1 MASPGETP
9 SCHPRSLL
17 EGRLN
22 FSSKPKNRI
31 SGKTETPPPDP
42 APAETPSPCGLALR
56 PLCPCPTPFPPA
68 PRGLSASV
76 VCVES
81 HGPRPPPPDAPRSA
95 PRRHGLSTPSRPARP
110 QPPRGA
116 GASLTN
122 GEAEP
127 LFAYPPAAGT
137 SPREKH
143 PSGPPA
149 GPQPGRP
156 RPSSRCRAACVSS
169 PRALG
174 PGPFSGA
181 PFANVCAHPVTRS
194 LLCGGFLFLCRAKA
208 RRNFTAGEITT
219 DIYFL
224 LNSIRKPF
232 RAAAS
237 GQVPPR
243 VGARRERNGVSAP
256 IDRRPRPLFVDVSNL
271 YNKPVLV

>member
-1 MASPGETP
+1 MRPG
-9 SCHPRSLL
+9 
-17 EGRLN
+17 
-22 FSSKPKNRI
+22 
-31 SGKTETPPPDP
+31 P
-42 APAETPSPCGLALR
+42 APALSLPDPLPSGAPGPVCICGLRGVAR
-56 PLCPCPTPFPPA
+56 SSSPSARRAPL
-68 PRGLSASV
+68 G
-76 VCVES
+76 
-81 HGPRPPPPDAPRSA
+81 SA
-95 PRRHGLSTPSRPARP
+95 PTRSLHAVS
-110 QPPRGA
+110 A

-127 LFAYPPAAGT
+127 LFVYPPAAGT
-137 SPREKH
+137 SPREKR

-194 LLCGGFLFLCRAKA
+194 MLCGGFLFLCRAKA

-256 IDRRPRPLFVDVSNL
+256 IDRRPRPLLVDVSNL